1 MIVVTNESTS
11 DSPELRNQCVTVVHF
26 VTQAM
31 GVRYEARPVFE
42 LVTQIAGDMS
52 CQKLSCLNWLLI
64 IARSSPGPALAQ
76 VKGV

>member
-1 MIVVTNESTS
+1 VIVVTNESTS
-11 DSPELRNQCVTVVHF
+11 DSPELRNQCVTVLRV

-52 CQKLSCLNWLLI
+52 CQKLSCLNWFVNHCQVQPWP
-64 IARSSPGPALAQ
+64 SPGSS
-76 VKGV
+76 